1 MSRIAEEK
9 KTVEQMIRL
18 YCRLKE
24 GHPELCPECKALLEY
39 AHARLDRCKFG
50 EQKKTCRQCPVHC
63 YKKDMRERMRAVM
76 RFSGPRMMLYHP
88 VDAIKHLWRE
98 WLG

>member
-1 MSRIAEEK
+1 MNRIAEEK

-24 GHPELCPECKALLEY
+24 GHSELCPECKALLEY

-50 EQKKTCRQCPVHC
+50 EAKKTCRQCPVHC

-76 RFSGPRMMLYHP
+76 RFSGPRMMWYHP

-98 WLG
+98 WR